1 MDEKL
6 QNAYDALQA
15 AHDAGNT
22 ADATQIAD
30 YIDTLKAQQSS
41 ATAQADQPRTSAVL
55 PALGG
60 GLGAVTGAGV
70 VGASKGVELVRAL
83 DRFGGN
89 QQQTTGY
96 NPRGSSVEES
106 IQNWRTYADAQNE
119 AAKSVRRDTALQ
131 KKYPGFTR
139 PNLPHLQ
146 PTVPTAA
153 ENIFGHAANI
163 GTMKPITG
171 LTAGANAIDLMQ
183 QIKAG
188 NPIQST
194 ISAAGLAGSAA
205 PYIKALPKKYRGV
218 GAAVSMAAP
227 VVNRALDQ
235 FTNPPEQQY
244 NTGGLVALAEG
255 GQPPNK
261 LKKLLKSV
269 PMPQTANLGLNLL
282 LGLSDLKESHED
294 MQRNLQRGNYGSA
307 ANNLVDIGSTVS
319 PYFLVPSIYQAGRGM
334 SETATN
340 QLASNPAYR
349 QKMQD
354 MSSTPMGGAIAG
366 DTGLASQIM
375 GQHEFEEDPGEY
387 GHLLS
392 GTTLPKYAGGKSV
405 VKKAARMA
413 LDIGNAPDVS
423 KTLSQIMLK
432 PKAEMPLWE
441 KFGYDPAKI
450 AQDYPQTLHPVLATD
465 EKTGKLYAQSVNSP
479 EALAVQK
486 ARKAAMTQINKGN
499 YEPFFDVS
507 QRKYVDPSLYPL
519 PERTLT
525 TNVPKTEKAMEKHLA
540 EAQNPE
546 ALQKWQEAF
555 EKGSQRPDAKDWY
568 AMGQLHDA
576 FVKELGP
583 EEGVKQFKARFAD
596 PMGATTGGANPTSN
610 LMTAAYTNFLKE
622 KGLPIPENTFEAP
635 FPIGGRFMEGNLNA
649 ARKLHETGTL
659 NPADTPK
666 RYNFSSNF
674 LGHLDRPTLDEQM
687 MSAYGKTAPDKISY
701 GLYENELNKLA
712 AQNNVNPVNFQDV
725 TWAGLKDYPGKPMM
739 QEVNEMLARTSKITG
754 EPQENVLKGFIRGDK
769 PMYGLGAIGAGEA
782 VNQDD
787 AQPKKKGGKI
797 KKKK

>member
-1 MDEKL
+1 
-6 QNAYDALQA
+6 
-15 AHDAGNT
+15 
-22 ADATQIAD
+22 
-30 YIDTLKAQQSS
+30 
-41 ATAQADQPRTSAVL
+41 
-55 PALGG
+55 
-60 GLGAVTGAGV
+60 
-70 VGASKGVELVRAL
+70 
-83 DRFGGN
+83 
-89 QQQTTGY
+89 
-96 NPRGSSVEES
+96 
-106 IQNWRTYADAQNE
+106 
-119 AAKSVRRDTALQ
+119 
-131 KKYPGFTR
+131 
-139 PNLPHLQ
+139 
-146 PTVPTAA
+146 
-153 ENIFGHAANI
+153 
-163 GTMKPITG
+163 
-171 LTAGANAIDLMQ
+171 
-183 QIKAG
+183 
-188 NPIQST
+188 
-194 ISAAGLAGSAA
+194 
-205 PYIKALPKKYRGV
+205 
-218 GAAVSMAAP
+218 
-227 VVNRALDQ
+227 
-235 FTNPPEQQY
+235 
-244 NTGGLVALAEG
+244 
-255 GQPPNK
+255 
-261 LKKLLKSV
+261 
-269 PMPQTANLGLNLL
+269 
-282 LGLSDLKESHED
+282 
-294 MQRNLQRGNYGSA
+294 
-307 ANNLVDIGSTVS
+307 
-319 PYFLVPSIYQAGRGM
+319 
-334 SETATN
+334 
-340 QLASNPAYR
+340 
-349 QKMQD
+349 
-354 MSSTPMGGAIAG
+354 
-366 DTGLASQIM
+366 
-375 GQHEFEEDPGEY
+375 
-387 GHLLS
+387 
-392 GTTLPKYAGGKSV
+392 
-405 VKKAARMA
+405 MA